1 MSYGS
6 SSSIIL
12 ATKYGEEAIRLIKS
26 AARSLTFVIY
36 VTAALVV
43 FTLLDLFGV
52 LYSLQLYS
60 EVQHDYIVSVIALIL
75 LGVLVPL
82 IWRVLKAR
90 ATLDSWQ
97 DVFERRSIQMAISM
111 SMLHRE
117 KGEALKSIAEAVAE
131 LEPFRQHLALVGTS
145 RFTDVSVSKVS
156 FDGLVDESIVESDE
170 LKSLLRQYGAIA
182 IAVRDVA
189 DAASVLEFRQRLK
202 AYSDNTGRRV
212 GIAVIVAGEITTE
225 AERQAGDVLLVEKA

>member
-1 MSYGS
+1 MPDP

-12 ATKYGEEAIRLIKS
+12 ATKYGEQAIRLIKS

-60 EVQHDYIVSVIALIL
+60 EVQHDYIVSLIALVL

-82 IWRVLKAR
+82 IWQVFKAR

-97 DVFERRSIQMAISM
+97 DVFERRSMQMAISM
-111 SMLHRE
+111 LMSHRD
-117 KGEALKSIAEAVAE
+117 KGEALKSIAESVAE
-131 LEPFRQHLALVGTS
+131 LEPLRQYLTLAGTS
-145 RFTDVSVSKVS
+145 RFTDVSISKVS
-156 FDGLVDESIVESDE
+156 FDGLIDESIVESDG
-170 LKSLLRQYGAIA
+170 LRNLLRHYGTIA
-182 IAVRDVA
+182 ITVRDVA
-189 DAASVLEFRQRLK
+189 DAATVLEFHQRLK
-202 AYSDNTGRRV
+202 AYSDITGRSV

-225 AERQAGDVLLVEKA
+225 AERQAGNILLVEKA